1 MAGVIAT
8 GSHPKALWPGVYA
21 WFGAKYDEHPAQY
34 TSIFDVKSSSKN
46 FEQVVEQT
54 GFGLAP
60 KKDEGASTAYD
71 SHSQGATTTF
81 TNVAYSLGYIVT
93 REEKADNLYTEVSMQ
108 RAGSLAFSMA
118 QTRENVG
125 ANVLNRFTNTAYTG
139 GDESAL
145 GVTDHGSLSGNQSNI
160 LATAADLSESS
171 LEDLTIQI
179 MDAVNSKGLKIA
191 ISPKRLI
198 IPTALIYDAER
209 ILKSSLRVDSA
220 NNDLN
225 ALKSVGIIPEVA
237 VNNYLTD
244 SDAWFIK
251 TNCPS
256 GLCWFDREPVQFTK
270 DEDFDTDNAK
280 AKAYMRFV
288 PGWGDW
294 RGVYGSTG
302 A

>member
-1 MAGVIAT
+1 MAVITT
-8 GSHPKALWPGVYA
+8 GSHPKALWPGVLA
-21 WFGAKYDEHPAQY
+21 WFGAKYDEHPQEY
-34 TSIFDVKSSSKN
+34 TQIFDVKSSDKN
-46 FEQVVEQT
+46 YEEIVEQT

-60 KKDEGASTAYD
+60 VKAEGASSAYEG
-71 SHSQGATTTF
+71 HVQGATSRF

-93 REEKADNLYTEVSMQ
+93 REELADNLYSEVSMQ

-125 ANVLNRFTNTAYTG
+125 ANVLNRFTNTSFLG
-139 GDESAL
+139 GDGSAL

-171 LEDLTIQI
+171 IEDLTIQI
-179 MDAVNSKGLKIA
+179 MDAVNSKGLKISL
-191 ISPKRLI
+191 SPKRLI
-198 IPTALIYDAER
+198 VPTALIYDAQR
-209 ILKSSLRVDSA
+209 ILKSTQRVDSA
-220 NNDLN
+220 NNDIN
-225 ALKSVGIIPEVA
+225 ALNSLSVIPEVA
-237 VNNYLTD
+237 VNHYLTD

-251 TNCPS
+251 TNAPA
-256 GLCWFDREPVQFTK
+256 GLCWFDREAVEFKK

-288 PGWGDW
+288 PGWADW

>member
-1 MAGVIAT
+1 MAVITT

-21 WFGAKYDEHPAQY
+21 WFGAKYDEHPQQY
-34 TSIFDVKSSSKN
+34 TKLFDIKSSNKN
-46 FEQVVEQT
+46 YEELVEQT

-60 KKDEGASTAYD
+60 VKAEGSSTAYD
-71 SHSQGATTTF
+71 SHAQGVTSRG
-81 TNVAYSLGYIVT
+81 TNKAYSLGYIVT

-108 RAGSLAFSMA
+108 RAASLAFSMA

-125 ANVLNRFTNTAYTG
+125 ANVYNRAFNSSYTG
-139 GDESAL
+139 GDGKELCA
-145 GVTDHGSLSGNQSNI
+145 TDHGSLSGNQSNE
-160 LATAADLSESS
+160 LATAADLSEAS

-179 MDAVNSKGLKIA
+179 MDAVNSKGLKI
-191 ISPKRLI
+191 SLQPKSLI
-198 IPTALIYDAER
+198 VPTALIYDAQR
-209 ILKSSLRVDSA
+209 ILESTLRVDSA
-220 NNDLN
+220 NNDIN
-225 ALKSVGIIPEVA
+225 ALRSMSVIPEVV

-244 SDAWFIK
+244 NDAWFIR
-251 TNCPS
+251 TNAPS

-288 PGWGDW
+288 PFWGDW
-294 RGVYGSTG
+294 RGLYGTPG